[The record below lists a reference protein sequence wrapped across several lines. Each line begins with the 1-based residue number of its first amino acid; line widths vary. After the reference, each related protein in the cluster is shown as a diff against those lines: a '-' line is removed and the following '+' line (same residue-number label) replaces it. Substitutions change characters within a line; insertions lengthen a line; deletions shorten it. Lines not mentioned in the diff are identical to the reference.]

1 MHKRQ
6 VSAAALR
13 GGGAGSLLST
23 QKEQEEAAAVSRG
36 ARTFPHKIQGCDFFF
51 FFTLGGKNSQ
61 PVGMFLI
68 EDKQQIRVNVILT
81 SQQDPGREQFLDS
94 ENVGV

>member
-1 MHKRQ
+1 
-6 VSAAALR
+6 
-13 GGGAGSLLST
+13 
-23 QKEQEEAAAVSRG
+23 
-36 ARTFPHKIQGCDFFF
+36 
-51 FFTLGGKNSQ
+51 
-61 PVGMFLI
+61 MFLI